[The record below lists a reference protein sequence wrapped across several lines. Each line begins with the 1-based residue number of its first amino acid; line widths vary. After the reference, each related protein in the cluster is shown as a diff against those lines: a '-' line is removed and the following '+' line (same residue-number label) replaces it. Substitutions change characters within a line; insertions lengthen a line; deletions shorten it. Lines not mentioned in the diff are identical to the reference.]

1 MSVHPVAGGAPISAG
16 SHPDTHLARWAVVLA
31 AAVVVVLVVAYAI
44 FGLAWA
50 IGGEDAVSDTF
61 VGYLAGF
68 ALLGGLLASL
78 IAFVLAIVARIKHE
92 RRSLLWLPL
101 TVFPALLAIAV
112 LVETIWLE

>member
-1 MSVHPVAGGAPISAG
+1 MSVHPVSGGAPISAG
-16 SHPDTHLARWAVVLA
+16 AHPDTHLARWAVVLA

-44 FGLAWA
+44 FGVAWA
-50 IGGEDAVSDTF
+50 IGGEDAVSDNF

-92 RRSLLWLPL
+92 RWTLLWLPL
-101 TVFPALLAIAV
+101 SVFPAMLAIVV
-112 LVETIWLE
+112 LVETIWME